1 MRGAAQCRD
10 RHFQIFKRWI
20 CSPSQL
26 NGAGMSGIAIEFWHD
41 GRPAPIESAN
51 RMTSALR
58 VLGSDRQSALT
69 AGPFAMSWTQSAG
82 FTPQD
87 KFDRQPANAS
97 DRWYVLFIGRLN
109 HRAELAEKL
118 ELAAAD
124 LERAPDSLLALKAWI
139 KWGERC
145 IDHLYGSVSMIVC
158 DVEANRLIAL
168 RGFELS
174 QHIYYHRD
182 ASRTIVSTSTKAV
195 FSDPEITREIDEV
208 KVADALVLNHQ
219 DIERSFFKNVAV
231 VGAGQVLSISGSSDP
246 VVTSYDSFASVEPI
260 RFAREDDYVEQARD
274 LLDTALESAFRSDK
288 APALSLSS
296 GLDSTTLAVSMVE
309 RMRAAGTAG
318 AGSLRAYTGVPEK
331 TWDADTRKGWLGDE
345 SGPVRALAQ
354 MYPELDV
361 HFESGEHLP
370 FDHGHDMTQSYA
382 DMPLRGVG
390 ASAWGGAIMQQTR
403 MDGRTVI
410 VTGSDGNGAI
420 SFAAAHILF
429 ATWARSGRFGQLAK
443 EIGAFAKR
451 RPGTRKASVAFQAL
465 LTNAPD
471 WIYDAYMQARGH
483 VAGRG
488 YKYFSPIHPD
498 YAHDMKVGERLEH
511 FGWDDRFRRKPDRR
525 EMMRIMMQRGARND
539 TSGLLEAVKVNTGVE
554 GVHPLRDLK
563 LVRYCYAIPDDQ
575 FYKHGVD
582 RRLIRRVMAG
592 KLPQE
597 VLAAKRGEQSSDWH
611 ARRKRDLD
619 RIGHELDRLHDIPSV
634 ANRLDI
640 ERMQR
645 VIAEWPDKTP
655 TSADDY
661 PEYAIARYGIGR
673 ALSVARF
680 INQVEGR
687 N

>member
-1 MRGAAQCRD
+1 
-10 RHFQIFKRWI
+10 
-20 CSPSQL
+20 
-26 NGAGMSGIAIEFWHD
+26 MSGIGIEFWHD
-41 GRPAPIESAN
+41 GRAASIESAN
-51 RMTSALR
+51 RMTGALR
-58 VLGSDRQSALT
+58 ILGSDKQSSICT
-69 AGPFAMSWTQSAG
+69 GPFAISWTQSAG

-87 KFDRQPANAS
+87 KFDRQPAIAS
-97 DRWYVLFIGRLN
+97 DRWHVLFIGRLN
-109 HRAELAEKL
+109 HREELAGKL
-118 ELAAAD
+118 DLPTSELD
-124 LERAPDSLLALKAWI
+124 RAPDSVLALKAWI
-139 KWGERC
+139 KWGEGC

-158 DVEANRLIAL
+158 DTEVNRLVAL
-168 RGFELS
+168 RGHELS
-174 QHIYYHRD
+174 QQIYYHR
-182 ASRTIVSTSTKAV
+182 SGERTIVSSSTKGI
-195 FSDPEITREIDEV
+195 FSDPEITREIDEI

-219 DIERSFFKNVAV
+219 DVERSFFKDVSI
-231 VGAGQVLSISGSSDP
+231 VGSGQILSVTGSSDP
-246 VVTSYDSFASVEPI
+246 VVTTHDCFATVEPV
-260 RFAREDDYVEQARD
+260 RFARDDDYVDRARE
-274 LLDTALESAFRSDK
+274 LLDAALESAFRSPR

-296 GLDSTTLAVSMVE
+296 GLDSTCLAVAMIE
-309 RMRAAGTAG
+309 RMRGTGEAR

-331 TWDADTRKGWLGDE
+331 GWDAQARDGWLGDE
-345 SGPVRALAQ
+345 SGPVRALAE

-390 ASAWGGAIMQQTR
+390 ASAWGSAIVQQAR
-403 MDGRTVI
+403 MDGRSVI
-410 VTGSDGNGAI
+410 VTGSDGNGTI

-429 ATWARSGRFGQLAK
+429 AVWARSGRFGQLAK
-443 EIGAFAKR
+443 EIRAFAKR
-451 RPGTRKASVAFQAL
+451 RPGTRQTSVAFQAF

-471 WIYDAYMQARGH
+471 WFYDYYMQARGH
-483 VAGRG
+483 AHGKGFR
-488 YKYFSPIHPD
+488 YFSPIHPD
-498 YAHDMKVGERLEH
+498 YANDMKVGERLEQ

-525 EMMRIMMQRGARND
+525 EMMRIMMQRGAHND
-539 TSGLLEAVKVNTGVE
+539 TSGLLEAAKVNTGVE

-563 LVRYCYAIPDDQ
+563 LARYCYAIPDDQ
-575 FYKHGVD
+575 FYKDGVD
-582 RRLIRRVMAG
+582 RRLIRRMMAG
-592 KLPQE
+592 KLPQQ

-619 RIGHELDRLHDIPSV
+619 RIAAELDRLRDIPSV

-645 VIAEWPDKTP
+645 VIAEWPDETP